1 LRVMSPTSYQAAPP
15 RVRGCALYSAR
26 YLMQPLFA
34 HKGQIYSQLLKEST
48 IWRIIELMAKRR
60 KRMDFILSGALLSS
74 RDEHL

>member
-1 LRVMSPTSYQAAPP
+1 
-15 RVRGCALYSAR
+15 
-26 YLMQPLFA
+26 MQPLFA

-74 RDEHL
+74 RNEHL